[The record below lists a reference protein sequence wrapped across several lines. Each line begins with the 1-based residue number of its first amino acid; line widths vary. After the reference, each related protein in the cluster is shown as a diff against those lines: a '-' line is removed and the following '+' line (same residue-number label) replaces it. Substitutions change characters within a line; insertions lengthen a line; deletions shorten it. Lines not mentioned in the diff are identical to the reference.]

1 MSGPEGDA
9 CQWHAS
15 MADRADRRGSRREER
30 VQSKRDNARY
40 VMKTPTT
47 LIIMDGFGLS
57 SSTMAGDNAIKAAN
71 TPNLDR
77 IFGSNPTCK
86 LSASGLD
93 VGLPD
98 GQMGN
103 SEVGHT
109 NIGAGRVVFQD
120 LPKITKAIQDGDF
133 FENPAYKNAMLAAKD
148 AGKSVHIYGLMSN
161 GGVHSHITHIQAAV
175 KMAHDLG
182 CQKIFVHCFM
192 DGRDV
197 PPSSGKGFVAE
208 MKETCDQYGAQ
219 IATISGR
226 YYAMDRDTNW
236 DRVERSYKAM
246 VYGESDQRFI
256 GDPVGA
262 MQASYDAGVTD
273 EFVVPVITA
282 ENAEISEG
290 DSIIFMNFRPDRA
303 REITRAFVDPDFKG
317 FERKKGFFKVNYVC
331 TTSYDASMPNVVIAF
346 PKESLNNIFGEYIAQ
361 QGMTQLRI
369 AETEKYAH
377 VTFFFNGGVET
388 VFSGEDRCL
397 IPSPKVATY
406 DLQPHMSQPEV
417 TAEAVKRIK
426 SGKYDV
432 IILNFAN
439 CDMVGHTGVF
449 EAAVKAA
456 EAVDDGVNR
465 VVNATTE
472 MGGVAIITADHG
484 NAEHMVE
491 EDGSPF
497 TAHTTNLVPCCVVG
511 ADVKLHDGRLADLAP
526 TMLDLMGLKQPG
538 EMTGET
544 LIVK

>member
-1 MSGPEGDA
+1 
-9 CQWHAS
+9 
-15 MADRADRRGSRREER
+15 
-30 VQSKRDNARY
+30 
-40 VMKTPTT
+40 
-47 LIIMDGFGLS
+47 MDGFGLS
-57 SSTMAGDNAIKAAN
+57 PSTKAGDNAIAAAR
-71 TPNLDR
+71 TPNLDKL
-77 IFGSNPTCK
+77 FAENPCCK

-109 NIGAGRVVFQD
+109 NIGGGRVVYQD
-120 LPKITKAIQDGDF
+120 LPRITRSIEDGSF
-133 FENPAYKNAMLAAKD
+133 FENPAYCAAMDACLKNGGSL
-148 AGKSVHIYGLMSN
+148 HLYGLLSD
-161 GGVHSHITHIQAAV
+161 GGVHSHTTHLWALL
-175 KMAHDLG
+175 KMAKMRGLEKVYIHAFL
-182 CQKIFVHCFM
+182 

-197 PPSSGKGFVAE
+197 SPTSGKGFVAE

-246 VYGESDQRFI
+246 VYGESEQRFI

-282 ENAEISEG
+282 EHAEIGEG

-303 REITRAFVDPDFKG
+303 REITRTFVDPDFKG
-317 FERKKGFFKVNYVC
+317 FERRKGFFHVNYVC

-346 PKESLNNIFGEYIAQ
+346 PKESLDNIFGEYIAQ
-361 QGMTQLRI
+361 QNMTQLRI

-388 VFSGEDRCL
+388 VFPGEDRCL

-406 DLQPHMSQPEV
+406 DLQPHMSEPEV
-417 TAEAVKRIK
+417 AAEAVKRIE

-432 IILNFAN
+432 VILNFAN
-439 CDMVGHTGVF
+439 CDMVGHTGVY

-456 EAVDDGVNR
+456 EAVDAGVGQ
-465 VVNATTE
+465 VVEATAK
-472 MGGVAIITADHG
+472 MGGVTLITADHG

-511 ADVKLHDGRLADLAP
+511 ADVKLRDGRLADLAP
-526 TMLDLMGLKQPG
+526 TMLDLMGLKQPA
-538 EMTGET
+538 EMTGQT

>member
-1 MSGPEGDA
+1 MTPTLLLILDGWGIAPADQRKDGDA
-9 CQWHAS
+9 
-15 MADRADRRGSRREER
+15 
-30 VQSKRDNARY
+30 
-40 VMKTPTT
+40 P
-47 LIIMDGFGLS
+47 LL
-57 SSTMAGDNAIKAAN
+57 AN

-77 IFGSNPTCK
+77 LFKSRPNSR
-86 LSASGLD
+86 LQASGRA
-93 VGLPD
+93 VGLPE
-98 GQMGN
+98 GYMGN
-103 SEVGHT
+103 SEVGHL
-109 NIGAGRVVFQD
+109 NIGAGRIVYQDMTRIDVALEDGSFAKNPVFND
-120 LPKITKAIQDGDF
+120 LFSKILKSGGRLH
-133 FENPAYKNAMLAAKD
+133 LA
-148 AGKSVHIYGLMSN
+148 GLVSD
-161 GGVHSHITHIQAAV
+161 GGVHSHIAHIEAAV

-182 CQKIFVHCFM
+182 CKKIFVHCFM

-197 PPSSGKGFVAE
+197 PPTSGKGFVAE

-246 VYGESDQRFI
+246 VYGESEARFI

-282 ENAEISEG
+282 ENAEIGEG

-303 REITRAFVDPDFKG
+303 REITRTFVDPDFKG
-317 FERKKGFFKVNYVC
+317 FERKKGFFQVNYVC
-331 TTSYDASMPNVVIAF
+331 TTSYDASMPNVAIAF
-346 PKESLNNIFGEYIAQ
+346 PKESLDNIFGEYIAQ

-377 VTFFFNGGVET
+377 VTFFFNGGVEQ
-388 VFSGEDRCL
+388 VFPGEDRCL

-417 TAEAVKRIK
+417 TAEAVKRIE

-432 IILNFAN
+432 VILNFAN

-456 EAVDDGVNR
+456 EAVDSGVAQ
-465 VVNATTE
+465 VVAATAK
-472 MGGVAIITADHG
+472 MGGVSIITADHG

-491 EDGSPF
+491 ADGSPF

-511 ADVKLHDGRLADLAP
+511 ADVKLRDGRLADLAP
-526 TMLDLMGLKQPG
+526 TMLDLMGLKQPK
-538 EMTGET
+538 EMTGQT